1 MIKKN
6 LKKQDLVVYFPK
18 QGKVTN
24 EKGNVVGY
32 FADVQFMQKPC
43 SLITQENGTLYSN
56 PHVFNRPVKGANGK
70 PFMNHQIFYPIDKV
84 KEMMKTALPMYSVK
98 VPDMKLDRKFDEM
111 QYSGVVTK
119 MQESMTS
126 SDFADNFNGTAIGIR
141 ADLKEKLPGAGDQL
155 VIDSRSRI
163 ESLDI
168 IGNDLHDES
177 GIDSDNLLANQ
188 SRLTGVAK
196 AAKGYVRKPEAC
208 LNDLAHMLNIAFPE
222 SDDESTMYHYTQKGM
237 TSVAV
242 TPNKD
247 NPHTYDVK
255 IHNNY
260 SQYSSKKDVYDDFNQ
275 RGMKP
280 EEAIKTLT
288 KAYNVG
294 AIPLNM
300 RFADGVFIPANASI
314 GEKFNTYPN
323 FHSCEATREMLLDTV
338 RALKHSVDFTH
349 GKIEM
354 IDPRDNS
361 KHNIKEITDGHYSD
375 YVHDIPTSQ
384 MPKLKDFKFNIVD
397 SLGRAQKDLDPFN
410 ALNSVDHDSAI
421 SSHTDL
427 WAYIEDVRDNAID
440 LIKTQKFES
449 RNHYVVDGV
458 KPNESPNNDL
468 EKALSKADSLDKMQD
483 TDKEM
488 DM

>member
-1 MIKKN
+1 MAKKN
-6 LKKQDLVVYFPK
+6 LKQQDLVVYFPK

-43 SLITQENGTLYSN
+43 SPITQENGTLYSN
-56 PHVFNRPVKGANGK
+56 PHVFNCPIKGATGK
-70 PFMNHQIFYPIDKV
+70 SFMNHQIFYPIDRIK
-84 KEMMKTALPMYSVK
+84 KMMKMAQPMYNVK
-98 VPDMKLDRKFDEM
+98 TPDMKLDRKFDEM
-111 QYSGVVTK
+111 QYRGIVTK

-126 SDFADNFNGTAIGIR
+126 SDFVDNFNGTAIGIR

-155 VIDSRSRI
+155 VIDPRSKI
-163 ESLDI
+163 ESLDVS
-168 IGNDLHDES
+168 GDDLYEEN

-196 AAKGYVRKPEAC
+196 AAKGYVRNSEAC

-260 SQYSSKKDVYDDFNQ
+260 SDYSPKKDVYDDFSQ
-275 RGMKP
+275 KGMKP
-280 EEAIKTLT
+280 DETIKTLT
-288 KAYNVG
+288 KAYNAG
-294 AIPLNM
+294 AIPLNT
-300 RFADGVFIPANASI
+300 RAADGVFIPANASI
-314 GEKFNTYPN
+314 GETFNTYPN
-323 FHSCEATREMLLDTV
+323 FDSCENTRETLLDIV
-338 RALKHSVDFTH
+338 RTLKRSTDFTH
-349 GKIEM
+349 DKIEM
-354 IDPRDNS
+354 VDPRDNS
-361 KHNIKEITDGHYSD
+361 KHNIKEITDGHNAD
-375 YVHDIPTSQ
+375 YVKDIPLSQ

-397 SLGRAQKDLDPFN
+397 SSGKAQKGLDPIDT
-410 ALNSVDHDSAI
+410 LNSVDHDLAR
-421 SSHTDL
+421 SSQTEL
-427 WAYIEDVRDNAID
+427 QAYIEDLRDSTANS
-440 LIKTQKFES
+440 IKTQEFES
-449 RNHYVVDGV
+449 RDHYIVDGV
-458 KPNESPNNDL
+458 KLNESPNNDL
-468 EKALSKADSLDKMQD
+468 ENALSKADSLDKAQN

>member
-1 MIKKN
+1 MTKKN

-24 EKGNVVGY
+24 DKGNVVGY

-43 SLITQENGTLYSN
+43 SPITQENGNLHSN

-70 PFMNHQIFYPIDKV
+70 SFMDHQIFYPIDKI
-84 KEMMKTALPMYSVK
+84 KEMMKTAQPMYSVK
-98 VPDMKLDRKFDEM
+98 TPDMKLGRKFDEM
-111 QYSGVVTK
+111 QYKGVAIK
-119 MQESMTS
+119 MQKSMTS
-126 SDFADNFNGTAIGIR
+126 SDFVDNFNGTAIGIQ
-141 ADLKEKLPGAGDQL
+141 ADLKEKLPGADNQL
-155 VIDSRSRI
+155 VIDPRSKI

-168 IGNDLHDES
+168 SGDDPYGAND
-177 GIDSDNLLANQ
+177 IDSDNLLANQ
-188 SRLTGVAK
+188 ARLTGVAK
-196 AAKGYVRKPEAC
+196 AAKGYVRNPEAC

-222 SDDESTMYHYTQKGM
+222 SNAESTIYHYTQKGM

-242 TPNKD
+242 TPNDD

-260 SQYSSKKDVYDDFNQ
+260 SDYSPKKDVYDDFEQ
-275 RGMKP
+275 KGMKP

-288 KAYNVG
+288 EAYNAG
-294 AIPLNM
+294 AIPLNT
-300 RFADGVFIPANASI
+300 RAADGVFIPANASI

-323 FHSCEATREMLLDTV
+323 FDSCENTRETLLDIV
-338 RALKHSVDFTH
+338 RTLKRSTDFTH

-354 IDPRDNS
+354 VDPRDNS
-361 KHNIKEITDGHYSD
+361 KHNIKEITDGHNAD
-375 YVHDIPTSQ
+375 YVKDIPTSQ

-397 SLGRAQKDLDPFN
+397 SLGKTQKGLDPAS
-410 ALNSVDHDSAI
+410 ALNSVDHDLALNKQTELCAYVEDLRDSAAD
-421 SSHTDL
+421 S
-427 WAYIEDVRDNAID
+427 
-440 LIKTQKFES
+440 IKTQEFES
-449 RNHYVVDGV
+449 RDHYIVDGV

-468 EKALSKADSLDKMQD
+468 EKALSKASNLDKAQNA
-483 TDKEM
+483 DKEM